1 MNRIEVQ
8 NSLYFKYKSLINGFT
23 DAFDQFKESLLNK
36 NKILTLKGA
45 IEWKTVFTLAYLEYD
60 NNNDNN

>member
-36 NKILTLKGA
+36 NKVLTLK
-45 IEWKTVFTLAYLEYD
+45 VP
-60 NNNDNN
+60 